1 MWKAKNLAKVKSMKP
16 EEELMRLQAENQAL
30 REQLAQRDELIAQL
44 TERLKRLEE
53 RLAKDSHNSSLPPSS
68 DRFSHQPKSLREPN
82 GKQSGGQPGHKGQ
95 ALSFVSSPDE
105 ILLHRVA
112 SCGYCAC
119 DLSEVRAT
127 RILRRQ
133 VVDVPELAPCVYEHQ
148 VEEKSCPSCQR
159 FTQASFP
166 QGVTAPVQ
174 YGERIGAIAVYLLQ
188 QHLLPLAR
196 ACEILSDLLG
206 CSMSQATISA
216 LIERTA
222 SQLEPIEELTK
233 TALSLEAVL
242 HQDETGLYV
251 AGKRQW
257 LHVSATATLTHYA
270 VHPSR
275 GKQALQEIGILP
287 AFSGISMHDGW
298 QSYWQYDCGHALCNV
313 HHLRELIF
321 VAEELHQPWADAMQ
335 DLLLSMKA
343 QVQDAKA
350 SRQSCLPTAL
360 VQRLTD
366 RYATILLQGYLENLP
381 TLLTRSTSPPKPGRK
396 AQGTALNLLDR
407 LCLHQDAV
415 LAFLYDFAV
424 PFDNSQAERDLRMVK
439 VQQKVSGCFRS
450 HQGACWFARIRGYL
464 STLRKQGLPLLAALH
479 ATLLGHPLL
488 PSF

>member
-1 MWKAKNLAKVKSMKP
+1 MEP
-16 EEELMRLQAENQAL
+16 EEELLHLRRENQIL
-30 REQLAQRDELIAQL
+30 REQLAKRDELITQL
-44 TERLKRLEE
+44 QERLSRLEE
-53 RLAKDSHNSSLPPSS
+53 RVAKDSHNSSLPPSS
-68 DRFSHQPKSLREPN
+68 DRFARQPRSLRKAS
-82 GKQSGGQPGHKGQ
+82 GKKPGGQAGHKGE
-95 ALSFVSSPDE
+95 ALSFSRTPDE
-105 ILLHRVA
+105 MVLHPLR
-112 SCGYCAC
+112 YCSHC
-119 DLSEVRAT
+119 QGDLSGVLAVIGE
-127 RILRRQ
+127 RRQ
-133 VVDVPELAPCVYEHQ
+133 VIDVPAFSARVSEHQ
-148 VEEKSCPSCQR
+148 VEEKRCPHCQKKTR
-159 FTQASFP
+159 ACFP
-166 QGVTAPVQ
+166 AEVKAPVQ
-174 YGERIGAIAVYLLQ
+174 YGSRIGAIAVYLVQ
-188 QHLLPLAR
+188 QHLLPLGR

-206 CSMSQATISA
+206 CSMSQATVSA

-222 SQLEPIEELTK
+222 AQLEPIERLTK

-287 AFSGISMHDGW
+287 AFCGISMHDGW

-313 HHLRELIF
+313 HHLRELVF
-321 VAEELHQPWADAMQ
+321 VAEELHQSWAASMQ

-350 SRQSCLPTAL
+350 SQQSSLPTAL
-360 VQRLTD
+360 VQRLTGC
-366 RYATILLQGYLENLP
+366 YATILLQGYLENLP

-424 PFDNSQAERDLRMVK
+424 PFDNSQAERDIRMVK

-450 HQGACWFARIRGYL
+450 HQGACCFARIRGYL

-479 ATLLGHPLL
+479 DTLLGHPLL